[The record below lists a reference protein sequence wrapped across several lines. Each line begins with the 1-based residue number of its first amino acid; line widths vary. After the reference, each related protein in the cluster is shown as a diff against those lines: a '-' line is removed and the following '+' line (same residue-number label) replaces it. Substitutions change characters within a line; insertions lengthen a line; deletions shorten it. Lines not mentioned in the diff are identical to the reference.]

1 MGFTF
6 ENLYRETEI
15 TLLGKVPS

>member
-15 TLLGKVPS
+15 TLG